1 MDLRLLVL
9 APKAS
14 IEAPVMI
21 RQQRKHGGLV
31 PLKAPHA
38 IYREMDDQD
47 LDHGK
52 IPFSRQRPPGSLPEG
67 SKRSSDVVVTP
78 SGVEE

>member
-14 IEAPVMI
+14 IEATVMI
-21 RQQRKHGGLV
+21 RHQRKHGGLV
-31 PLKAPHA
+31 PLKALRA

-47 LDHGK
+47 VDHGK
-52 IPFSRQRPPGSLPEG
+52 IPFTRQRPAGSLPKG
-67 SKRSSDVVVTP
+67 SKRSSDIVVTP